1 MRPLLIHFLLRT
13 FPIRPRSRRP
23 STRSSRFALESL
35 EGRELCTVATA
46 ATPPTVVSL
55 QRFGVHGAPVQLVV
69 TFSQPMDPLRA
80 SNPANYLLSSTSL
93 DHRYFTA
100 LNLTTDLI
108 TSATYD
114 PANQTVTLTPVKRLP
129 LNRGQELIVNG
140 QPGGLANQQGVL
152 LDGEQHR
159 QAWRQLH
166 RHLRRPEE
174 PEADPHQR
182 GLARAPAPNP
192 DGGTGQDDG
201 FYDLSQLPLRSP
213 GRCPLPASIDETAV
227 RRRLDVAGFVL
238 GVRDRRRSAGARPRP
253 RRGRAGLPRSRTWR
267 PRSPGCS
274 PESRQKSRGA
284 GTAHHLSICRWWAV
298 PAPRDLLQEPID
310 RPSDQ
315 FKDRS
320 PCRHNNELGGLKR
333 PVQGDTQCS
342 AVVFPRVLAVVRRL
356 AAAFHRRRQ
365 DFDLLDQTSCMIQCL
380 PGLSPAEVY
389 RRLAESPHPLGIG
402 IYNVSLERKYFQGKA
417 LSFESAQMNRVSH
430 ESIVIFSVL
439 YNAVF
444 PGVSSVVRIIMC

>member
-152 LDGEQHR
+152 LDGTSTGKPGGNYI
-159 QAWRQLH
+159 AIFGG
-166 RHLRRPEE
+166 LRSLKPILTNGAS
-174 PEADPHQR
+174 PV
-182 GLARAPAPNP
+182 L
-192 DGGTGQDDG
+192 
-201 FYDLSQLPLRSP
+201 QLPTP
-213 GRCPLPASIDETAV
+213 TVG
-227 RRRLDVAGFVL
+227 
-238 GVRDRRRSAGARPRP
+238 RDRMTGFMTFPN
-253 RRGRAGLPRSRTWR
+253 
-267 PRSPGCS
+267 SP
-274 PESRQKSRGA
+274 
-284 GTAHHLSICRWWAV
+284 
-298 PAPRDLLQEPID
+298 
-310 RPSDQ
+310 
-315 FKDRS
+315 
-320 PCRHNNELGGLKR
+320 
-333 PVQGDTQCS
+333 
-342 AVVFPRVLAVVRRL
+342 
-356 AAAFHRRRQ
+356 
-365 DFDLLDQTSCMIQCL
+365 
-380 PGLSPAEVY
+380 
-389 RRLAESPHPLGIG
+389 
-402 IYNVSLERKYFQGKA
+402 
-417 LSFESAQMNRVSH
+417 
-430 ESIVIFSVL
+430 
-439 YNAVF
+439 
-444 PGVSSVVRIIMC
+444 